1 MSQVVVLG
9 AGLGGTLMA
18 YELRNT
24 LGIVHDVTVVAKGA
38 QYSFVPSNPWVA
50 VGWRT
55 KEAVTIDLTPVMDR
69 RGIGFRPQGA
79 KRLHPLEKRVEL
91 MDGTSLDYDYLVIAT
106 GPDLAFDEI
115 EGFGPE
121 HYTQSVCQIDHALKA
136 KPAFDALVAN
146 PGPVVIGA
154 VQGASCFGP
163 AYEFAFILE
172 KALRDA
178 RVRDR
183 VPMTFVTS
191 EPYIG
196 HLGLDG
202 VGDTKG
208 MLESAMRNHDIK
220 WICNAKVDKVEAA
233 KLTVS
238 EIADDGSV
246 IKAHELP
253 FAYAMMLPAFRG
265 VEAVR
270 GIEGLTNPRGFI
282 LVDKHQRNP
291 AFPEIFAIGV
301 CVAIPPIGKTPVP
314 VGVPK
319 TGFMIESMVTATAR
333 NIQRLISGEPADAE
347 PTWNAVCLAD
357 FGDSGIA
364 FVAQPQIPPRNVSWS
379 AQGKWVHAAKI
390 GFEKYFLGKMRS
402 GRAEPFYEQL
412 TLKMLGIDKLKAIKT
427 QPDDA
432 AAANT
437 TR

>member
-1 MSQVVVLG
+1 MAEVVVLG
-9 AGLGGTLMA
+9 AGLGGTIMA
-18 YELRNT
+18 YELRDI
-24 LGIVHDVTVVAKGA
+24 LGAEHRVSVVNKGS

-50 VGWRT
+50 VGWRGR
-55 KEAVTIDLTPVMDR
+55 ADVTTDLEPVFAKR
-69 RGIGFRPQGA
+69 NIKLHPQGA
-79 KRLHPLEKRVEL
+79 RRVHPAEHRIEL
-91 MDGTSLDYDYLVIAT
+91 NDGTSVTYDYLVIAT
-106 GPDLAFDEI
+106 GPELAFDEI

-121 HYTQSVCQIDHALKA
+121 HNTQSVCHVDHALHA

-146 PGPVVIGA
+146 PGPVIIGA

-178 RVRDR
+178 KVRDK

-208 MLESAMRNHDIK
+208 LLESAMRDKHIK
-220 WICNAKVDKVEAA
+220 WITNAKVDKFEPG
-233 KLTVS
+233 KLFVS
-238 EIADDGSV
+238 EMAEDGSV
-246 IKAHELP
+246 ARAHELP
-253 FAYAMMLPAFRG
+253 FAYSMMLPAFRG

-282 LVDKHQRNP
+282 LANKYQQNP
-291 AFPEIFAIGV
+291 TYSDVFSVGV
-301 CVAIPPIGKTPVP
+301 CVAIPPMGKTPVP

-319 TGFMIESMVTATAR
+319 TGFMIESMVTATAH
-333 NIQRLISGEPADAE
+333 NIAALVAGRQPDSV

-379 AQGKWVHAAKI
+379 SEGKWVHTAKVA
-390 GFEKYFLGKMRS
+390 FEKYFLHKIKS
-402 GRAEPFYEQL
+402 GRSEPFYEKLAMQA
-412 TLKMLGIDKLKAIKT
+412 LGIDKLKAV
-427 QPDDA
+427 
-432 AAANT
+432 T
-437 TR
+437 TEKR